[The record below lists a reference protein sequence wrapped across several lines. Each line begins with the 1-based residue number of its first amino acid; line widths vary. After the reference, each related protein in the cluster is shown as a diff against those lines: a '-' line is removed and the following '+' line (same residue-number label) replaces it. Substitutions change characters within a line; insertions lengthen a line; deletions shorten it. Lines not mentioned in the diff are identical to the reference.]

1 MAICVYSSL
10 GTQYI
15 DITQFKNNSSV
26 FIATFY
32 ISLTRQMQPSSIL
45 CNLADILCVIIFPM
59 NFFKGTKIL
68 NVQTCFFWVLSIITK
83 KLEIISR
90 SEIEK

>member
-15 DITQFKNNSSV
+15 DITHFKNNSSV

-68 NVQTCFFWVLSIITK
+68 NVQTFLGIIHYYK
-83 KLEIISR
+83 EIRDNIKIR
-90 SEIEK
+90 N